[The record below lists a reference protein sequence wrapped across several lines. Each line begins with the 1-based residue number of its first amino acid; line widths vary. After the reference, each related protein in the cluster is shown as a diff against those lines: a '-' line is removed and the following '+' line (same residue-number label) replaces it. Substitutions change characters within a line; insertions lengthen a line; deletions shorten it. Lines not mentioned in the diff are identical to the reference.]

1 MSPTNDHGQQ
11 VGAEVSGWEPRARP
25 VPVVL
30 EGAYVRVEPVS
41 AKHVESLYDLLCQPP
56 DEPLWTYRP
65 APMPVD
71 RAGLGCEVAA
81 WATAP
86 EQLTFAIVPHAGEL
100 AGGDLAGGVAAGVAT
115 YTRIE
120 PAHGQI
126 EVASVL
132 FARSLQRT
140 RAATEAL
147 HLLSRHVFDDLG
159 YRRLEWKCDALNE
172 PSRRA
177 AFRLGFRHE
186 GCFRNH
192 LVVRGRS
199 RDTDWFSITD
209 SEWPQVRARQER
221 WLDPANFDREGRQRS
236 ALSDRMVGGGS

>member
-1 MSPTNDHGQQ
+1 MSSTNDHGQR
-11 VGAEVSGWEPRARP
+11 VGDEVPGWEPRRRP

-30 EGAYVRVEPVS
+30 EGASVRVEPVGAQHVS
-41 AKHVESLYDLLCQPP
+41 ALYAALCQPQ
-56 DEPLWTYRP
+56 DEPLWTYRF

-71 RAGLGCEVAA
+71 HGALEREVAA
-81 WATAP
+81 WAAAS
-86 EQLTFAIVPHAGEL
+86 EALTFAIVPH
-100 AGGDLAGGVAAGVAT
+100 GGAAAGVAT

-120 PAHGQI
+120 PEHGQI

-147 HLLSRHVFDDLG
+147 HLLSRHAFDDLG

-177 AFRLGFRHE
+177 AYRLGFSYE
-186 GCFRNH
+186 GRFRNH
-192 LVVRGRS
+192 LVVRGRA

-209 SEWPQVRARQER
+209 AEWSQVRARQEQ
-221 WLDPANFDREGRQRS
+221 WLAPANFDDAGKQRT
-236 ALSDRMVGGGS
+236 ALSDLTVGARF